1 MIEIRKFKL
10 SDIDTSYLTWLNN
23 KRLMRFSR
31 HSKKKFTKKIGI
43 DSYKKIK
50 KGKNLFLLAYLRNK
64 KTENKIGTLI
74 GYTDKLNQSCN
85 LGILISKQGK
95 GYGFTV
101 WKMAISYI
109 FNKGYK
115 SIIAGTLTTNQAMVK
130 IFKKSGMKLLIKKKV
145 YYENFKKIRRVEIYK
160 LVRN

>member
-1 MIEIRKFKL
+1 
-10 SDIDTSYLTWLNN
+10 
-23 KRLMRFSR
+23 
-31 HSKKKFTKKIGI
+31 
-43 DSYKKIK
+43 
-50 KGKNLFLLAYLRNK
+50 
-64 KTENKIGTLI
+64 
-74 GYTDKLNQSCN
+74 
-85 LGILISKQGK
+85 LISKQGK